1 MKAGL
6 HSLLE
11 HVVSRDPDRIA
22 AEEAGGASITYGEL
36 DRLAGRLAAHLV
48 SLGVV
53 RGDRVGLSLHKSI
66 DSLATLLGI
75 MKAGAAYVPVD
86 PSAPATRSAGI
97 FRDAGA
103 RVVIT
108 EEAGAAALGAA
119 MSADGF
125 EPVVIGLPGVGGG
138 NGLSS
143 VVGDVVAAG
152 ADVLADDLAYILF
165 TSGST
170 GRPKGVMLTHGNAV
184 SFVDWARRVVS
195 PSADDRFSSHAPF
208 HFDLSILDLYV
219 PLSVGATVV
228 IIDEETGKDP
238 LKLSALLGSK
248 KLTVWYSTPSIL
260 TLLLQYGRLEG
271 VDVSTL
277 HTVLFAGEVFPVRH
291 LRALT
296 ERWPGRRYLN
306 LYGPTETNVCTW
318 HEIPLPVPLDRD
330 RPYPIGLVC
339 DHCEGRVIDADGG
352 LVAVGSPGELVIRGA
367 AVTGGYWNLPE
378 RNASTYWI
386 DDAGV
391 AWYRT
396 GDVVIDPGDGVLEFV
411 GRRDRMVKRRGYRV
425 ELGEIEAG
433 LYKHPAVLEA
443 AVVAR
448 EDAEAGVSVV
458 AFLAFR
464 EGMKAGTIEMKRF
477 CAENLLSYMIP
488 DRFVVL
494 PVLPKTS
501 TDKMD
506 YQSLSGMV

>member
-1 MKAGL
+1 LNAGL
-6 HSLLE
+6 HALLE
-11 HVVSRDPDRIA
+11 DMAGRYPERVA
-22 AEEAGGASITYGEL
+22 AEEAGGATISYGQL
-36 DRLAGRLAAHLV
+36 DRLAGRLAARLLA
-48 SLGVV
+48 LGVA

-75 MKAGAAYVPVD
+75 MKSGAAYVPVD
-86 PSAPATRSAGI
+86 PSAPASRSAGI
-97 FRDAGA
+97 FQDADV

-108 EEAGAAALGAA
+108 EEASLPALEAA
-119 MSADGF
+119 MSEAGF
-125 EPVVIGLPGVGGG
+125 SPTLIGLPGVGGG
-138 NGLSS
+138 NGLAA
-143 VVGDVVAAG
+143 VVGDDVAPG
-152 ADVLADDLAYILF
+152 ASVSADDLAYILF

-170 GRPKGVMLTHGNAV
+170 GRPKGVTLTHGNAV
-184 SFVDWARRVVS
+184 SFVDWARRVVG
-195 PSADDRFSSHAPF
+195 PSIDDRFSSHAPF

-219 PLSVGATVV
+219 PLSTGATVV

-248 KLTVWYSTPSIL
+248 RLTVWYSTPSIL
-260 TLLLQYGRLEG
+260 TLLLQYGKLEG
-271 VDVSTL
+271 VDLSSL
-277 HTVLFAGEVFPVRH
+277 KTVLFAGEVFPVRH

-296 ERWPGRRYLN
+296 EMLPGRRYLN

-318 HEIPLPVPLDRD
+318 HEIPLPVPADRD
-330 RPYPIGLVC
+330 RPYPIGRVC
-339 DHCEGRVIDADGG
+339 DHCEGRVIDPDGA
-352 LVAVGSPGELVIRGA
+352 LVPVGSPGELVIRGP
-367 AVTGGYWNLPE
+367 AVTGGYWKLPE
-378 RNASTYWI
+378 RNAAAYWI
-386 DDAGV
+386 DAAGE

-443 AVVAR
+443 AVVAKH
-448 EDAEAGVSVV
+448 DAEAGVSVV

-464 EGMKAGTIEMKRF
+464 EGMKAGTIELKRF
-477 CAENLLSYMIP
+477 CAENLLGYMIP

-494 PVLPKTS
+494 PSLPKTS

-506 YQSLSGMV
+506 YQKLAGMV